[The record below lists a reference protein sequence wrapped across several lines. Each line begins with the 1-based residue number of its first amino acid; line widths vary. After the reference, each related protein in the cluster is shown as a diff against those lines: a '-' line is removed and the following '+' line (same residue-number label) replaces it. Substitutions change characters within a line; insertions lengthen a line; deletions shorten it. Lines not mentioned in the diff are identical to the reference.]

1 MNFLIHS
8 SSGHEHF
15 LFQKFSVV
23 HSRSARCH
31 TTAFF
36 SRAALHHCNMNGSAV
51 FHRFGNSSF
60 FSTHLFWFHVRH
72 HHWHPSGWIASAA
85 EPSTRHCAE
94 SGNTGVPSHLSVIWC
109 FPQDSHN
116 HLYICGTFRV
126 VSAADCSQSHIFV
139 FRFSATNCCAFTT
152 G

>member
-1 MNFLIHS
+1 MNSFY
-8 SSGHEHF
+8 
-15 LFQKFSVV
+15 FSVFLSCTLGRRGV
-23 HSRSARCH
+23 IQQH
-31 TTAFF
+31 F
-36 SRAALHHCNMNGSAV
+36 SRAALLHCTINGSAV
-51 FHRFGNSSF
+51 FHRLCKFQVFLNSTF
-60 FSTHLFWFHVRH
+60 LLHVRH

-94 SGNTGVPSHLSVIWC
+94 SGNTGVPSHLPVIWC
-109 FPQDSHN
+109 FAQDSHN